1 MKTSDKNEL
10 KILSFK
16 NPGEFEKWLAK
27 NHNLPNA
34 IWLRFFKKN
43 SGEKTI
49 TYDQALDE
57 ALCYGW
63 IDGQL
68 KKYDDHSW
76 IRKFTPRSS
85 KSIWSK
91 RNTDRIERLAAIGKM
106 KPAGLAEVEKAKAD
120 GRWTRAYDSPGKMN
134 IPADFMKEL
143 SKNKNAKTFFESL
156 NRANKY
162 SITWRLQTAKKP
174 ETREKRKKLI
184 LEMLSKGQKF
194 H

>member
-1 MKTSDKNEL
+1 METSDKNEL

-16 NPGEFEKWLAK
+16 TPGEFEKWLAK

-76 IRKFTPRSS
+76 IRKFTPRSY

-120 GRWTRAYDSPGKMN
+120 GRWTKAYDSPGKMK
-134 IPADFMKEL
+134 IPVE
-143 SKNKNAKTFFESL
+143 KN
-156 NRANKY
+156 
-162 SITWRLQTAKKP
+162 
-174 ETREKRKKLI
+174 
-184 LEMLSKGQKF
+184 
-194 H
+194 

>member
-1 MKTSDKNEL
+1 MKISEKNEL
-10 KILSFK
+10 KVHSFK
-16 NPGEFEKWLAK
+16 TPKELEKWLVK
-27 NHNLPNA
+27 NHNISNG
-34 IWLRFFKKN
+34 IWLRFFKKD

-49 TYDQALDE
+49 TYNEALDE

-68 KKYDDHSW
+68 KTYDDKSW
-76 IRKFTPRSS
+76 IRKFTRRSP

-91 RNTDRIERLAAIGKM
+91 RNTNHIERLTALGKM
-106 KPAGLAEVEKAKAD
+106 KPSGLTEVEKAKAD
-120 GRWTRAYDSPGKMN
+120 GRWTKAYDSPGKMK
-134 IPADFMKEL
+134 IPDDFMKEL

-162 SITWRLQTAKKP
+162 SIAWRLQTAKKP
-174 ETREKRKKLI
+174 ETREKRIKVI

>member
-1 MKTSDKNEL
+1 MKTSDEPKTV
-10 KILSFK
+10 SFK
-16 NPGEFEKWLAK
+16 TPKEFERWLAK
-27 NHNLPNA
+27 NHNISDG

-43 SGEKTI
+43 SGDKTI
-49 TYDQALDE
+49 TYDKALDE
-57 ALCYGW
+57 ALSYGW

-68 KKYDDHSW
+68 KKYDDKSW

-91 RNTDRIERLAAIGKM
+91 RNTDHIERLAALGKM
-106 KPAGLAEVEKAKAD
+106 KPTGLAEVEKAKAD
-120 GRWTRAYDSPGKMN
+120 GRWTKAYDSPAKMK
-134 IPADFMKEL
+134 IPVDFIKEL
-143 SKNKNAKTFFESL
+143 SKNSSAKIFFESL

-162 SITWRLQTAKKP
+162 SIAWRLQTAKKP
-174 ETREKRKKLI
+174 ETREKRKKII